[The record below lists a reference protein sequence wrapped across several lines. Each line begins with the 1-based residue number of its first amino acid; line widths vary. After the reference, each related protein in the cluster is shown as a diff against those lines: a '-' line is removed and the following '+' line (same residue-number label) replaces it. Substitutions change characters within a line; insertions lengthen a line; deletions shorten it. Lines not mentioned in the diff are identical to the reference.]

1 MGAQASPWGTRPQA
15 SASAGTRR
23 ASSISKR
30 ANASG
35 RQTHS
40 LGLAP
45 KTGSA
50 SAARMNEPSV
60 YSARLP
66 LRQRPRSRETSQ
78 QHLGCI
84 HNTIYIIYTRPPC
97 AIMTLHL
104 GEFPL
109 NSPNA
114 AHIPRWLRYI
124 RRMHRETGRGP
135 SVAPAS
141 AELAKRRPHPEVARS
156 DACIEKER
164 DPSMAAASCMVC
176 ATLHKS
182 TENSP
187 ECSLNW
193 PSAAQSE
200 VVESVLS
207 WDTAGHLS
215 CLSRT

>member
-40 LGLAP
+40 RGLAP

-78 QHLGCI
+78 QRLGCI

-124 RRMHRETGRGP
+124 RRMHSETGRGP
-135 SVAPAS
+135 SMAPAS
-141 AELAKRRPHPEVARS
+141 AELAKRRPHPEVARSDACIEKGRDPSMAPASVELAKRRPHPEVARS

-176 ATLHKS
+176 TTLHI
-182 TENSP
+182 
-187 ECSLNW
+187 
-193 PSAAQSE
+193 
-200 VVESVLS
+200 
-207 WDTAGHLS
+207 
-215 CLSRT
+215 

>member
-1 MGAQASPWGTRPQA
+1 MG
-15 SASAGTRR
+15 
-23 ASSISKR
+23 
-30 ANASG
+30 
-35 RQTHS
+35 
-40 LGLAP
+40 
-45 KTGSA
+45 
-50 SAARMNEPSV
+50 
-60 YSARLP
+60 
-66 LRQRPRSRETSQ
+66 TSQ

-104 GEFPL
+104 GEFPPCAIM

-124 RRMHRETGRGP
+124 RRMHSETGRGP
-135 SVAPAS
+135 SMAPAS
-141 AELAKRRPHPEVARS
+141 AELAKRRPHPEVARSDACIEKGRDPSMAPASVELAKRRPHPEVARS